1 MRIIQPSVLFSFSY
15 LFVCQEQ
22 LLYTT
27 NIHYSTNIQELEY
40 SNHQILEFS
49 TIHPLFTLYCKI
61 KLHNQIN
68 VNFMSVAYQMD
79 LMDYNGFNGH
89 RNKLNS

>member
-27 NIHYSTNIQELEY
+27 NIHYSTNILELEH
-40 SNHQILEFS
+40 SNYQILENS
-49 TIHPLFTLYCKI
+49 TIHPFLTLYCKI
-61 KLHNQIN
+61 ELHSQIN
-68 VNFMSVAYQMD
+68 ADFNVYLMSKLRIINFY
-79 LMDYNGFNGH
+79 
-89 RNKLNS
+89 